1 MGFFPWG
8 LLWICCD
15 FAGCVNLPWWLL
27 WFFPWVQQWLIPVM
41 VGCAVDDFLV
51 VEFEWWLCWV
61 LGLFMVV
68 REMLRKRG
76 GEEERQKFESGEM
89 LFWVIYFRRKHHLDP
104 YILGS
109 WSIWSLYF
117 SSSQFGLY
125 YF

>member
-1 MGFFPWG
+1 MIVRSLVWWFCCGFFPWG

-15 FAGCVNLPWWLL
+15 FAGYVNFPWWLL

-68 REMLRKRG
+68 REILRKRGGG
-76 GEEERQKFESGEM
+76 GEEERQQFERGEI
-89 LFWVIYFRRKHHLDP
+89 LFWVIYFTL
-104 YILGS
+104 
-109 WSIWSLYF
+109 
-117 SSSQFGLY
+117 
-125 YF
+125 